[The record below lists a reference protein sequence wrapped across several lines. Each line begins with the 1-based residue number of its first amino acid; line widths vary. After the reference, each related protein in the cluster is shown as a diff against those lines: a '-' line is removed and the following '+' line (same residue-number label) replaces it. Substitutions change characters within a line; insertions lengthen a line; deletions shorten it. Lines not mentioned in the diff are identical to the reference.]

1 MTDNAPDPLIV
12 HLFNRM
18 PAPGT
23 VWLESDRVLWLEALE
38 STLNLVYGSSDNI
51 PNATKPTVLLEAPKV
66 TAVVDEKIAETVR
79 EAESTPAPRK
89 PARPPE
95 QRPPERKPGHH
106 PTSRP
111 AGVPTNYVLAVEAI
125 DALGG
130 KASSVHIEKYVRE
143 KHWPGIDKGWKN
155 CLWGLAKE
163 GKLARDGINFI
174 RPKAKPPA
182 VVSTAPTK
190 KPPGP
195 KPASSPKKQFASE
208 AFTRFE
214 HNDRS
219 IELPARCYVL
229 ASKLKAAMGQH
240 IAEAFLAEKVIGA
253 NTENNRSVVR
263 EVCLGMNDLL
273 GQVGLSIAHYSG
285 FGLIMKEVDV
295 A

>member
-1 MTDNAPDPLIV
+1 MTDNAPDPLII

-23 VWLESDRVLWLEALE
+23 VWIESDRVLWLEALE

-51 PNATKPTVLLEAPKV
+51 PSTTKPTVLLEPPKV
-66 TAVVDEKIAETVR
+66 TAAVDEKIAETICKTENR
-79 EAESTPAPRK
+79 PTRG

-95 QRPPERKPGHH
+95 QKM
-106 PTSRP
+106 P
-111 AGVPTNYVLAVEAI
+111 AGPRPEGMPTNLAVALEAI
-125 DALGG
+125 DSLGG
-130 KASSVHIEKYVRE
+130 KAGANQIENYVRE
-143 KHWPGIDKGWKN
+143 KHWPEVNHLWKN
-155 CLWGLAKE
+155 CLLTLATQ
-163 GKLARDGINFI
+163 GKLARDGINFV

-182 VVSTAPTK
+182 VVPTVQAK

-195 KPASSPKKQFASE
+195 KPASSPKKQFTSE

-240 IAEAFLAEKVIGA
+240 IAEAFLAEKVMGA
-253 NTENNRSVVR
+253 NTENNRSTVR